1 MSAPM
6 ADTSAGISLADRFSA
21 DNAKDFVRELSGPSY
36 EGRLTGQPG
45 NRRAAAWI
53 AGHFAGLGM
62 AVSTQDFEVGA
73 VPVHTSP
80 PVLACG
86 SRAFEYRVDFAV
98 HPRSA
103 FLPQV
108 RTGTGCAGVGAA
120 TSASWVIVDAV
131 PQGEGLVRLSAQVQ
145 AAGGSGLLVPQ
156 IPDQTGFLAK
166 RLLGARRV
174 SLPVLSVRPDL
185 LRQLAGQAI
194 SATAPV
200 RPAQATGTNIVATI
214 GGADQALADQPVLL
228 TAHYDGVGDDPGRH
242 FPAAGDNASG
252 IAVLAEILRVI
263 TSSGWQPAR
272 PVLVVATD
280 AEELGAQ
287 GSRAH
292 AGALKAA
299 GKLPAVLN
307 IDMVGRFREAITVEL
322 GPGSDAIASALDQAG
337 QLLEIPL
344 VVGAVASDNRSYAY
358 AGAPAA
364 GLASGA
370 AHYHSPLDSAELVEP
385 AALAHAGRLMLAA
398 LPLLTEARSELCPT
412 GDQEESR

>member
-6 ADTSAGISLADRFSA
+6 AETSAGLSLADRFSA
-21 DNAKDFVRELSGPSY
+21 DNAMDVVRELSGLSY

-53 AGHFAGLGM
+53 ADYFAGLGM
-62 AVSTQDFEVGA
+62 AVSTQDFTVGA
-73 VPVHTSP
+73 APAHTGLPMLTSGTHA
-80 PVLACG
+80 L
-86 SRAFEYRVDFAV
+86 EYRVDFAV

-103 FLPQV
+103 FLPQP
-108 RTGTGCAGVGAA
+108 RTGAACTGVDAA

-156 IPDQTGFLAK
+156 IPDRSGFLAK
-166 RLLGARRV
+166 RLLGASRV
-174 SLPVLSVRPDL
+174 GLPVVSVRSDL
-185 LRQLAGQAI
+185 LRQLAGQTI
-194 SATAPV
+194 SASAPV
-200 RPAQATGTNIVATI
+200 RPVPATGTNIVAAI
-214 GGADQALADQPVLL
+214 GGTDQALADQPVLL

-252 IAVLAEILRVI
+252 IAVLAEVVRVI
-263 TSSGWQPAR
+263 VTAGWQPAR
-272 PVLVVATD
+272 PVLAVATD

-292 AGALKAA
+292 AEALRAA
-299 GKLPAVLN
+299 GKRPAVLN
-307 IDMVGRFREAITVEL
+307 IDMVGRFREAMTVEL

-337 QLLEIPL
+337 QLLELPL
-344 VVGAVASDNRSYAY
+344 VVGAVASDNRSYAN

-385 AALAHAGRLMLAA
+385 VALGHAGKLMLAA
-398 LPLLTEARSELCPT
+398 LPLLTEARPDLCLT